1 VHGSAVTAP
10 AMAPVIAQVNTISDY
25 WDLFIEGFWVTVQ
38 LTALSFTFA
47 MVIGV
52 VVASLRVS
60 PVPPLRAVGTVYVET
75 LRNIPL
81 LLILLFLV
89 FAVPKL
95 GALIDY
101 FPAAVIGLSLYTGA
115 FVAEAIRSGINAVG
129 VGQAEAARSIGLTF
143 PQSLQ
148 LVILPQAL
156 RNVVAPL
163 ANVFIALTKNTSL
176 ASAISVVEL
185 TSVLGQVIER
195 TGQAIEALAVVSL
208 LYMVI
213 TIPAGLLA
221 GFVERRVRIVR

>member
-1 VHGSAVTAP
+1 VF
-10 AMAPVIAQVNTISDY
+10 AQLPRIDDY
-25 WDLFIEGFWVTVQ
+25 WDLFAEGFWRTIQ
-38 LTALSFTFA
+38 LTALSFLFA
-47 MVIGV
+47 MAIGL

-60 PVPPLRAVGTVYVET
+60 PIAPLRALGTVYVET

-81 LLILLFLV
+81 LLILLFIV

-95 GALIDY
+95 GPLIDF
-101 FPAAVIGLSLYTGA
+101 FPAAVLGFSLYTGA
-115 FVAEAIRSGINAVG
+115 FVAEALRSGINAVG

-143 PQSLQ
+143 PQNLR

-163 ANVFIALTKNTSL
+163 ANVLIALTKNTSL

-185 TSVLGQVIER
+185 TSAMAQVIER
-195 TGQAIEALAVVSL
+195 TGQALEALAVTSL

-213 TIPAGLLA
+213 TIPTGLLA
-221 GFVERRVRIVR
+221 GYVERRSRIVR